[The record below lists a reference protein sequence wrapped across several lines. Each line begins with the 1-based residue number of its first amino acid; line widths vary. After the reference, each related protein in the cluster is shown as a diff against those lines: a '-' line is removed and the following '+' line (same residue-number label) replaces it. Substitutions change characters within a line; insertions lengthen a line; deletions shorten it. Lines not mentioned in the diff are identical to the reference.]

1 MLMHAVQAFG
11 QVFAAEI
18 GDWSVLATIAFSAA
32 SNVLFIN

>member
-1 MLMHAVQAFG
+1 MLCRPS
-11 QVFAAEI
+11 VFAAEI